1 MSFEIQEDYTTRTV
15 PKHQHRPLKFSLLH
29 YSSEAP
35 SCRNFILHRHRI
47 LKAKMFLS
55 L

>member
-15 PKHQHRPLKFSLLH
+15 PKHQHCPPKFSLLH

-35 SCRNFILHRHRI
+35 SCRHFILHRHRI
-47 LKAKMFLS
+47 LKAKAFLS